1 MRRPTTLRETDVFL
15 GAILAV
21 FGVFVLVQSLQM
33 SFFIGNAP
41 GPGFFP
47 VLLAI
52 ALIVLGGCLV
62 VTRLRAPGDTVDDDF
77 ELPTRQQ
84 AKRSLSLWVAV
95 LAAALLVG
103 PLGFL
108 LTMFLLVAV
117 ILFVI
122 EGRRGLGSVLTTIT
136 VPVLA
141 WLLFGELLQVRL
153 PAGPFG
159 F

>member
-1 MRRPTTLRETDVFL
+1 MRRPTTLREADIL
-15 GAILAV
+15 SGAILAV
-21 FGVFVLVQSLQM
+21 LGVFVLVQSLQM
-33 SFFIGNAP
+33 TFYNENEP

-62 VTRLRAPGDTVDDDF
+62 VTRLRAPRDAADDF
-77 ELPTRQQ
+77 EMPTGQQ
-84 AKRSLSLWVAV
+84 AKRSLSLWAA
-95 LAAALLVG
+95 LLGAALLVG
-103 PLGFL
+103 SLGFL

-141 WLLFGELLQVRL
+141 WLLFGQLLQVRL
-153 PAGPFG
+153 PTGPLG
-159 F
+159 I